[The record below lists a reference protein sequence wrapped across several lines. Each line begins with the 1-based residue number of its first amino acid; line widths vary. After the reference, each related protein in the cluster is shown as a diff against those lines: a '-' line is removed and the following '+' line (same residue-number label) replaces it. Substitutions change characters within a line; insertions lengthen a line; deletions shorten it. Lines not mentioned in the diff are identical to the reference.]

1 METDIGTI
9 EPSRVDFQGLR
20 PEMAHEL
27 EPEPEHE
34 PRVEQVRHQEWDPVQ
49 YYPIPQSYQQPEKRD
64 ILADMDRTTYIFL
77 FIAFI
82 VGFFIGRGMIQ
93 PVVLKGS

>member
-9 EPSRVDFQGLR
+9 EPSRIDFQGLR
-20 PEMAHEL
+20 PELTREL
-27 EPEPEHE
+27 EPEPEPEHAHG
-34 PRVEQVRHQEWDPVQ
+34 RQQDWDPVQ

-64 ILADMDRTTYIFL
+64 VLADMDRIMYIFL
-77 FIAFI
+77 IVAFV

-93 PVVLKGS
+93 PVILKGN